1 MNIKLKKKFLYIN
14 NYKVKCAVGKRGI
27 TSKKIEGDN
36 KTPAGIYKFKSIYY
50 RKDRIPKINSK
61 IKKIIIKKD
70 MGWCDDTKSKFYN
83 KLIKFPFKGR
93 AEKLWLNKNIYDI
106 IIVINYNMN
115 PIINNKGSA
124 VFLHLSTKNYAPTKG
139 CIAIS
144 KKNMHFII
152 GKISNKTNIEIN

>member
-36 KTPAGIYKFKSIYY
+36 KTPAGIYKFKSIFY

-70 MGWCDDTKSKFYN
+70 MGWCDDIESKYYN
-83 KLIKFPFKGR
+83 MKVNLPFNKH
-93 AEKLWLNKNIYDI
+93 AEKLWLSENVYDVV
-106 IIVINYNMN
+106 IVIDYNLK
-115 PIINNKGSA
+115 PIIKNKGSA
-124 VFLHLSTKNYAPTKG
+124 IFLHISKKNYKPTKG
-139 CIAIS
+139 CVAI
-144 KKNMHFII
+144 KKKDMILLLNKIDNNTKLII
-152 GKISNKTNIEIN
+152 D

>member
-1 MNIKLKKKFLYIN
+1 MNIKLKKKILYIN

-36 KTPAGIYKFKSIYY
+36 KTPAGIYKFKSIFY

-83 KLIKFPFKGR
+83 KLI
-93 AEKLWLNKNIYDI
+93 IY
-106 IIVINYNMN
+106 
-115 PIINNKGSA
+115 
-124 VFLHLSTKNYAPTKG
+124 HLYLYLL
-139 CIAIS
+139 
-144 KKNMHFII
+144 F
-152 GKISNKTNIEIN
+152 